1 MLYRKC
7 LPNDVLVSEIERVGR
22 SRAVWLRKLN
32 AFCLA
37 QRTAVFQHPADCVS
51 AMGVAKS
58 EQHRDLGRADR
69 TEDILNLADQQVRD
83 PGGQPHAQDA
93 SDAAS
98 ACSLVQGFQGPQ
110 HRVTRGDVNE
120 VRPVPDARLGD
131 LPIAGVDT
139 GDDHTR
145 VSDRIIK
152 HDRVADIELDR
163 RNTPAWGGF
172 EGGFCVDVPPGCDDP
187 SGKLR
192 FKVLADHPPHRTVT
206 TDHQVF
212 VPVGEHVRM
221 PGSQGYRLIKRGG
234 RASRGPRFSDQ
245 PAVSAGATSLW

>member
-1 MLYRKC
+1 M
-7 LPNDVLVSEIERVGR
+7 S
-22 SRAVWLRKLN
+22 
-32 AFCLA
+32 
-37 QRTAVFQHPADCVS
+37 
-51 AMGVAKS
+51 VAKS

-69 TEDILNLADQQVRD
+69 TDDILNLADQQIRD
-83 PGGQPHAQDA
+83 AGGQSHAQDA
-93 SDAAS
+93 SDVVRF
-98 ACSLVQGFQGPQ
+98 CPFVQGFQGPQ

-163 RNTPAWGGF
+163 RSTPAREGF
-172 EGGFCVDVPPGCDDP
+172 EGGCCVDVPPGCDDP

-192 FKVLADHPPHRTVT
+192 FKVLADHPPHRTMT
-206 TDHQVF
+206 TDHQVL
-212 VPVGEHVRM
+212 VPFWEHVWM
-221 PGSQGYRLIKRGG
+221 PRSQGCRLIKRADP
-234 RASRGPRFSDQ
+234 ASCGPRFSDP
-245 PAVSAGATSLW
+245 PAVSAGATSLR